1 MQKIIVSL
9 VGHPG
14 SGKTSVARYLQEKH
28 DFMPFSFGT
37 VIREYAAKEGIR
49 LEKRADY
56 ANTHAR
62 ILKEHGW
69 DYTLQLAL
77 GLDTER
83 LCVDDMRVVRY
94 AELLRQ
100 AGGIEIAFD
109 CPPETRFAHTQNHV
123 DTAKYPTDF
132 ASFIQNE
139 RDDDAVE
146 IAPGLKF
153 ETDKVMRTADYHLD
167 AAGTLER
174 TFEQT
179 DTIIA
184 QVMHAKG

>member
-1 MQKIIVSL
+1 MQKILISL

-28 DFMPFSFGT
+28 GFTPFSFSA
-37 VIREYAAKEGIR
+37 VIRDYAAREGIR

-62 ILKEHGW
+62 MLKEHGW

-77 GLDTER
+77 ALDTER

-94 AELLRQ
+94 AELLRRE
-100 AGGIEIAFD
+100 GGVEIAFD
-109 CPPETRFAHTQNHV
+109 CPPETRFAHTQDHA
-123 DTAKYPTDF
+123 DTAKYPPDF
-132 ASFIQNE
+132 ATFIQNE

-153 ETDKVMRTADYHLD
+153 ETDKVMQSADYHLD
-167 AAGTLER
+167 AAGTLEH
-174 TFEQT
+174 TFEQIN
-179 DTIIA
+179 TIIA
-184 QVMHAKG
+184 QITRARE